1 MALNII
7 QIPLFLF
14 IRGVK
19 IAFSASCFHAAS
31 AIVFLTEVHTD
42 NLAGYKILQLQQI
55 LGKFCINKWGT
66 KKVEIDGVWKL
77 GPHLPVQ
84 SLPFCHESRT
94 LWKLNHSNLGHT
106 SLQFLDVSN
115 FCCYKVTETWCFF
128 KKYAVYYKKKKPK
141 TKPKQNKKPPCNV
154 G

>member
-55 LGKFCINKWGT
+55 LGKFCINKRGT
-66 KKVEIDGVWKL
+66 KKLRLMEFGSSD
-77 GPHLPVQ
+77 
-84 SLPFCHESRT
+84 
-94 LWKLNHSNLGHT
+94 HT
-106 SLQFLDVSN
+106 YL
-115 FCCYKVTETWCFF
+115 YKVYHSAMSPALCE
-128 KKYAVYYKKKKPK
+128 
-141 TKPKQNKKPPCNV
+141 N
-154 G
+154 